1 MASEGKSNLIEIS
14 ELLEAGQT
22 HPVIDRTFA
31 LKEIPVAFGY
41 IDSGRRKGNT
51 VVVIPAAG
59 ETKITSD

>member
-41 IDSGRRKGNT
+41 IDSGRRTGNT
-51 VVVIPAAG
+51 AAAQAG
-59 ETKITSD
+59 ITSD